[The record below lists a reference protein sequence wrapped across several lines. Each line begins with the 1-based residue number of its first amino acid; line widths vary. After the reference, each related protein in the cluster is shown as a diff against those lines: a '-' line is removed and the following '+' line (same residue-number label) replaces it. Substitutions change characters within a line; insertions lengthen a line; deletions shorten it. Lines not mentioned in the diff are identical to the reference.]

1 MKIFFS
7 VGEPSGDLHGGNL
20 IRELRKRC
28 PELRAVGYGGP
39 KMAAAGCELHED
51 LTRLAV
57 MAIWLALRHLHQFL
71 ALLWRADRYFRDERP
86 DAVVLIDFPG
96 FNWWIARR
104 AKARGI
110 PVIYYG
116 TPQLWAWAS
125 WRVRKMRRYVDH
137 VICKL
142 PFEVPWY
149 AERGVRARFVGHP
162 YFDQL
167 AAQTLDAKFLDEQRR
182 ASGRLVAILPGSR
195 TQEVL
200 GTLPAFLRVAAL
212 VQREL
217 PETRFAIASYSP
229 RHDALARRILAEM
242 PESERPRVEFHVE
255 RTQELISAADCC
267 VACSGSVSL
276 ELMHHAKP
284 TVIYYRVNRRGYLIQ
299 HVLRKCNYITLVNLL
314 AVDEP
319 FRRGWAPVYD
329 PDAAG
334 AIDVPF
340 PEYLSSGDKAR
351 EIAAWVRRWLTDPLD
366 LRRRVEWLGRLRD
379 RFGHPG
385 ASVAAAEYIHG
396 MLRERGVERRA
407 A

>member
-28 PELRAVGYGGP
+28 PELQAVGYGGP
-39 KMAAAGCELHED
+39 KMAAAGCVLHED

-86 DAVVLIDFPG
+86 DAVVMIDFPG

-149 AERGVRARFVGHP
+149 AERGVTARFVGHP

-167 AAQTLDAKFLDEQRR
+167 AAQTLDAKFLEEQRQ
-182 ASGRLVAILPGSR
+182 ASGPLVAILPGSR

-200 GTLPAFLRVAAL
+200 GTLPTFLRVAAL

-217 PETRFAIASYSP
+217 PETRFAVASYSQ
-229 RHDALARRILAEM
+229 RHNAMARKIYSDM
-242 PESERPRVEFHVE
+242 PEAERPRLEFHVE
-255 RTQELISAADCC
+255 RTQELMSAADCC

-276 ELMHHAKP
+276 ELMHFAKP
-284 TVIYYRVNRRGYLIQ
+284 TVIYYRVNRRGYLLQ
-299 HVLRKCNYITLVNLL
+299 HLLRKCNYITLVNLL
-314 AVDEP
+314 AVAEP
-319 FRRGWAPVYD
+319 FRRGWAGVYD
-329 PDAAG
+329 PDAAD
-334 AIDVPF
+334 AVDVPF
-340 PEYLSSGDKAR
+340 PEYLSSRDKSR
-351 EIAAWVRRWLTDPLD
+351 EIAGWIRRWLTEPAELQ
-366 LRRRVEWLGRLRD
+366 RRQEWLSQLRE
-379 RFGHPG
+379 RYGHPG
-385 ASVAAAEYIHG
+385 ASVAAADYIHEQ
-396 MLRERGVERRA
+396 LRACGGERRA

>member
-1 MKIFFS
+1 
-7 VGEPSGDLHGGNL
+7 LHGSNL

-28 PELRAVGYGGP
+28 PDLQAVGYGGP

-51 LTRLAV
+51 MTRLAV

-71 ALLWRADRYFRDERP
+71 GLLWRADRYFRDHRP
-86 DAVVLIDFPG
+86 DAVVMIDFPG

-125 WRVRKMRRYVDH
+125 WRVRKMRRFVDH

-149 AERGVRARFVGHP
+149 AERGVTARFVGHP

-167 AAQTLDAKFLDEQRR
+167 AAQTLDSAFLDEQRR
-182 ASGRLVAILPGSR
+182 AGGRMVAILPGSR

-200 GTLPAFLRVAAL
+200 GTLPSFLRVAAL

-229 RHDALARRILAEM
+229 RHDALARKILAAM
-242 PESERPRVEFHVE
+242 PESERPRLEFHVE
-255 RTQELISAADCC
+255 RTQELMSSAVCC

-284 TVIYYRVNRRGYLIQ
+284 TVIYYRVNRRGYLLQ
-299 HVLRKCNYITLVNLL
+299 HVLRKCNFITLVNLL
-314 AVDEP
+314 AVAEP
-319 FRRGWAPVYD
+319 FRRGWASVYD
-329 PDAAG
+329 PDAAN

-340 PEYLSSGDKAR
+340 PEYLASADKAP
-351 EIAAWVRRWLTDPLD
+351 EIAAWIRRWLDDPQE
-366 LRRRVEWLGRLRD
+366 LRRREAWLIQLRD

-385 ASVAAAEYIHG
+385 ASVAAADYILSV
-396 MLRERGVERRA
+396 LRDDGGERRA